1 VFKFAKVKFF
11 ICLFGIFALIF
22 AKKIV
27 NRTNFK
33 INMTN
38 FKIKVQ
44 PYIIGDSKR
53 IGVNIHPF
61 AKETKDDFLTKIR
74 MVLGREY
81 CPLRK
86 VWHIPYDKA
95 TYAALKKIFSDYEI
109 LRSEE
114 PIYAPSAEER
124 AAFEAIVAQKKNEN
138 GGSQNTTLYTPKKA
152 AFDPQTLRFY
162 IEIVRLEE
170 VLRIK
175 RYAITSV
182 KTYRNAFINFLSFY
196 SEKDPR
202 TLTDEDMRAYFLHQ
216 INVCK
221 IKERTQNTII
231 NAIKFYYEQVLE
243 QERKVFYNLRPRPVH
258 TLPNVLSKE
267 EVVALLMAVGN
278 IKHRCIL
285 MLIYSAGLRLS
296 EVVNLQFADLNF
308 ESKTIHIK
316 GGKGK
321 KDRLVMLANVAETAL
336 LDYKKAFSP
345 HIWIFESPS
354 GGAYSMRSVQAIF
367 SQAVQIS
374 GINRYATVHTLRHSF
389 ATHLLESGTSLR
401 VIQEFLGHSSITTTE
416 VYTHVVAKHRQSV
429 RSPLDGLV
437 F

>member
-1 VFKFAKVKFF
+1 
-11 ICLFGIFALIF
+11 
-22 AKKIV
+22 
-27 NRTNFK
+27 
-33 INMTN
+33 MTD

-44 PYIIGDSKR
+44 PYIVGSSKR
-53 IGVNIHPF
+53 IGVNMHPF
-61 AKETKDDFLTKIR
+61 AKETKDDFLTKIK

-86 VWHIPYDKA
+86 VWHIPYDTA
-95 TYAALKKIFSDYEI
+95 TYAVLKKIFSEYEI
-109 LRSEE
+109 LRSQD
-114 PIYAPSAEER
+114 PIYAHSAEER
-124 AAFEAIVAQKKNEN
+124 AAFEAMVAQKKSEN
-138 GGSQNTTLYTPKKA
+138 GGAQNTTLYTPKKA

-162 IEIVRLEE
+162 TELVRLEE

-175 RYAITSV
+175 RYALSSV
-182 KTYRNAFINFLSFY
+182 KTYKSAFTNFLHFY
-196 SEKDPR
+196 NDTDPR
-202 TLTDEDMRAYFLHQ
+202 ALLDDDIRTYFLHQ

-267 EVVALLMAVGN
+267 EVVTLLMVVGN

-296 EVVNLQFADLNF
+296 EVVNLQWADLCF
-308 ESKTIHIK
+308 EAKTIHIK
-316 GGKGK
+316 GAKGK
-321 KDRLVMLANVAETAL
+321 KDRVVMLANVAETAL
-336 LDYKKAFSP
+336 MDYKKVYQP
-345 HIWIFESPS
+345 TIWLFESPDL
-354 GGAYSMRSVQAIF
+354 GAYSVRSVQMLF
-367 SQAVQIS
+367 SRAVQDS
-374 GINRYATVHTLRHSF
+374 GVNRHATVHTLRHSF
-389 ATHLLESGTSLR
+389 ATHLLENGTSLR
-401 VIQEFLGHSSITTTE
+401 IIQEFLGHSSISTTE

-429 RSPLDGLV
+429 RSPLDGLR